1 MRHARAVRW
10 AATLNAGDRVKV
22 RRMSR
27 AIFSTVPVFQRAGA
41 LVAAVALACA
51 VLIVAG
57 AGGASAMSAPSP
69 DAGTLANAPV
79 ITATASNT
87 ATVTYEEEGLA
98 PLLIQL
104 QSHTITSV
112 EINKVAH
119 HLHLTLINGEH
130 RLVNYPGHEEPKFQA
145 LIHADGV
152 PITIEYTGAA
162 AGPVHH
168 KLRYVAAAVLVV
180 LLVALVVALIVRRRR
195 LAGYA
200 EHDEGPSRAT
210 PPAGSPE

>member
-1 MRHARAVRW
+1 
-10 AATLNAGDRVKV
+10 
-22 RRMSR
+22 
-27 AIFSTVPVFQRAGA
+27 
-41 LVAAVALACA
+41 
-51 VLIVAG
+51 
-57 AGGASAMSAPSP
+57 
-69 DAGTLANAPV
+69 V

-87 ATVTYEEEGLA
+87 ARVAYEAEGPA
-98 PLLIQL
+98 AFLIQL
-104 QSHTITSV
+104 QSHTIASV

-130 RLVNYPGHEEPKFQA
+130 RLVNYPGHKEPKLQA

-162 AGPVHH
+162 GGPVHH
-168 KLRYVAAAVLVV
+168 KLRYVVAAVLVV
-180 LLVALVVALIVRRRR
+180 LLVALVAALIVRRRR

-210 PPAGSPE
+210 PPGGSPE

>member
-1 MRHARAVRW
+1 MNTAILPTAPTRARIW
-10 AATLNAGDRVKV
+10 AGNT
-22 RRMSR
+22 
-27 AIFSTVPVFQRAGA
+27 
-41 LVAAVALACA
+41 AAALAS
-51 VLIVAG
+51 VAMAL
-57 AGGASAMSAPSP
+57 AGPAGASAMSVTPT
-69 DAGTLANAPV
+69 DAATLAKATV

-87 ATVTYEEEGLA
+87 ATVAYEEEGLA
-98 PLLIQL
+98 PLLVQL

-119 HLHLTLINGEH
+119 HLHLTLTNGEH
-130 RLVNYPGHEEPKFQA
+130 KLVNYPGHEEPKFQA

-152 PITIEYTGAA
+152 PITIEYTGTA

-168 KLRYVAAAVLVV
+168 TLRYVVAAVLVV
-180 LLVALVVALIVRRRR
+180 LLVALVAALIVRRRR

-200 EHDEGPSRAT
+200 EHDEGPSPAR